1 MADSVTFTV
10 TFDHSAEAYE
20 KLHKA
25 IVRAVA
31 ETAAE
36 VEGAAKAAAPVATGF
51 LKSSIYADSELG
63 NDYGEGA
70 GTPPQGAS
78 LLPPERHERDT
89 QAIVG
94 VASSYGI
101 YVEYGTAKAS
111 AQPFLTPAVENAR
124 NSLLSRLGRLEE
136 AMK

>member
-1 MADSVTFTV
+1 MANGVTFTV
-10 TFDHSAEAYE
+10 KFDNSAEAYA

-25 IVRAVA
+25 VVRAVA

-36 VEGAAKAAAPVATGF
+36 VEGAAKAAAPVDTGF

-63 NDYGEGA
+63 NDYGQGA
-70 GTPPQGAS
+70 SNPPPGAS
-78 LLPPERHERDT
+78 LLPPERHEKDT

-94 VASSYGI
+94 AAASYGI

-111 AQPFLTPAVENAR
+111 AQPYLTPAVEGAR
-124 NSLLSRLGRLEE
+124 NGLLSRLSRLEE